1 MTDVVILNGVRT
13 AIGSFGGALKDFA
26 PTALGTLVAAEAI
39 KRAGISPDDVDQSF
53 FGHVIHTD
61 TIDAY
66 ISRVV
71 AVNADVPIT
80 SPALTVNR
88 LCGSGLQAIVS
99 GTQAIRDGDATT
111 ALCGGVEV
119 MSRAPHST
127 QDTRWGKRLGNP
139 EFNDM
144 LLGALSDPFG
154 HGHMGITG
162 ENLAEEYDISR
173 EDQDAFSLESHH
185 RAEAAQKAGYF
196 DSQIMPVES
205 KKRGKVTVFDKDEH
219 IRYGAVASDFSGL
232 RPAFRKDGT
241 VTAGN
246 ASGINDGAAAV
257 VLMDANKAKEKGLK
271 PRAKIIGY
279 ALGGVAPEVM
289 GAGPIPA
296 VKRLLAKT
304 GLSVDDFDVIE
315 SNEAFASQACS
326 VTKVLGLDPAK
337 VNPNGGAV
345 ALGHPVGATGT
356 ILIVKLMAELER
368 INGRYGL
375 ATMCIGGG
383 QGIAVVIEHME

>member
-1 MTDVVILNGVRT
+1 MTNVVILDGVRT
-13 AIGSFGGALKDFA
+13 AIGSFGGSLKEFA
-26 PTALGTLVAAEAI
+26 PTELGTLVAAEAI
-39 KRAGISPDDVDQSF
+39 KRAGIAPDQIDQSF
-53 FGHVIHTD
+53 IGHVIHTD
-61 TIDAY
+61 TRDAY

-71 AVNADVPIT
+71 AVNAGVPVT

-111 ALCGGVEV
+111 ALCGGSEV
-119 MSRAPHST
+119 MSRAPHAT
-127 QDTRWGKRLGNP
+127 QDMRWGKRLGNP

-162 ENLAEEYDISR
+162 ENIAKEYDISR
-173 EDQDAFSLESHH
+173 EAQDAFSLESHQ
-185 RAEAAQKAGYF
+185 RAERAQKEGRF
-196 DSQIMPVES
+196 DSQILPVES
-205 KKRGKVTVFDKDEH
+205 VKRGKTTVFDKDEH

-232 RPAFRKDGT
+232 RPAFSKDGS

-246 ASGINDGAAAV
+246 ASGINDAAAAIV
-257 VLMDANKAKEKGLK
+257 IMDGGKAKEQGLK
-271 PRAKIIGY
+271 PRAKILGY
-279 ALGGVAPEVM
+279 ALGGVAPEIM

-296 VKRLLAKT
+296 VKRLLTKT
-304 GLSVDDFDVIE
+304 GLSVDDLDVIE
-315 SNEAFASQACS
+315 SNEAFASQICS
-326 VTKVLGLDPAK
+326 VTKALGLDPAK

-345 ALGHPVGATGT
+345 ALGHPVGATGV

-383 QGIAVVIEHME
+383 QGIAIAIERI

>member
-1 MTDVVILNGVRT
+1 MTNVVILDGVRT
-13 AIGSFGGALKDFA
+13 AIGSFGGSLKEFA
-26 PTALGTLVAAEAI
+26 PTELGALVAAEAM
-39 KRAGISPDDVDQSF
+39 KRAGIAPEQIDQSF

-61 TIDAY
+61 TRDAY
-66 ISRVV
+66 ISRVA
-71 AVNADVPIT
+71 AVNAGVPIT

-119 MSRAPHST
+119 MSRATHAT
-127 QDTRWGKRLGNP
+127 QDMRWGKRLGNP

-162 ENLAEEYDISR
+162 ENIAKEYDISR
-173 EDQDAFSLESHH
+173 EAQDAFSLESHQ
-185 RAEAAQKAGYF
+185 RAERAQKEGRF
-196 DSQIMPVES
+196 DSQILPIES
-205 KKRGKVTVFDKDEH
+205 VKRGKTTVFDKDEH
-219 IRYGAVASDFSGL
+219 IRYGAVASDFSSL
-232 RPAFRKDGT
+232 RPAFSKDGT

-246 ASGINDGAAAV
+246 ASGINDAAAAIV
-257 VLMDANKAKEKGLK
+257 IMDGEKAKEQGLK
-271 PRAKIIGY
+271 PRAKIVGY
-279 ALGGVAPEVM
+279 ALGGVAPEIM

-296 VKRLLAKT
+296 VKRLLTKT
-304 GLSVDDFDVIE
+304 GLSVNDLDVIE
-315 SNEAFASQACS
+315 SNEAFASQVCS
-326 VTKVLGLDPAK
+326 VTKALELDPAK

-345 ALGHPVGATGT
+345 ALGHPVGATGV

-383 QGIAVVIEHME
+383 QGIAVAIERV

>member
-1 MTDVVILNGVRT
+1 MTNVVILDGVRT
-13 AIGSFGGALKDFA
+13 AIGSFGGSLKEFA
-26 PTALGTLVAAEAI
+26 PTELGTLVAAEAI
-39 KRAGISPDDVDQSF
+39 KRAGIAPDQIDQSF

-61 TIDAY
+61 TRDAY

-71 AVNADVPIT
+71 AVNAGVPIT

-111 ALCGGVEV
+111 ALCGGSEV
-119 MSRAPHST
+119 MSRAPHAT
-127 QDTRWGKRLGNP
+127 QDMRWGKRLGNP

-162 ENLAEEYDISR
+162 ENIAKEYDISR
-173 EDQDAFSLESHH
+173 EAQDAFSLESHQ
-185 RAEAAQKAGYF
+185 RAERAQKEGRF
-196 DSQIMPVES
+196 DSQILPVES
-205 KKRGKVTVFDKDEH
+205 VKRGKTTVFDKDEH

-232 RPAFRKDGT
+232 RPAFSKDGT

-246 ASGINDGAAAV
+246 ASGINDAAAAIV
-257 VLMDANKAKEKGLK
+257 IMDGGKAKEQGLK
-271 PRAKIIGY
+271 PRAKILGY
-279 ALGGVAPEVM
+279 ALGGVAPEIM

-296 VKRLLAKT
+296 VKRLLTKT
-304 GLSVDDFDVIE
+304 GLSVDDLDVIE
-315 SNEAFASQACS
+315 SNEAFASQVCS
-326 VTKVLGLDPAK
+326 VTKALGLDPAK

-345 ALGHPVGATGT
+345 ALGHPVGATGV

-383 QGIAVVIEHME
+383 QGIAIAIERI

>member
-1 MTDVVILNGVRT
+1 MTNVVILDGVRT
-13 AIGSFGGALKDFA
+13 AIGSFGGSLKGFS
-26 PTALGTLVAAEAI
+26 PIELGTLVAAEAI
-39 KRAGISPDDVDQSF
+39 KRAGIAPDQIDQSF

-61 TIDAY
+61 TRDAY

-71 AVNADVPIT
+71 AVNAGVPIT

-99 GTQAIRDGDATT
+99 GTQAIRDGDATS
-111 ALCGGVEV
+111 ALCGGSEV
-119 MSRAPHST
+119 MSRAPHAT
-127 QDTRWGKRLGNP
+127 QDMRWGKRLGNP

-162 ENLAEEYDISR
+162 ENIAKEYGISR
-173 EDQDAFSLESHH
+173 EAQDAFSLESHQ
-185 RAEAAQKAGYF
+185 RAERAQKQGRF
-196 DSQIMPVES
+196 DSQILPVES
-205 KKRGKVTVFDKDEH
+205 VKRGKTTVFDKDEH
-219 IRYGAVASDFSGL
+219 IRYGAVASDFSSL
-232 RPAFRKDGT
+232 RPAFSKDGT

-246 ASGINDGAAAV
+246 ASGINDAAAAIV
-257 VLMDANKAKEKGLK
+257 IMDGAKAKEQGLK
-271 PRAKIIGY
+271 PRAKILGY
-279 ALGGVAPEVM
+279 ALGGVAPEIM

-296 VKRLLAKT
+296 VKRLLTKT
-304 GLSVDDFDVIE
+304 GLSVSDLDVIE
-315 SNEAFASQACS
+315 SNEAFASQVYS
-326 VTKVLGLDPAK
+326 VTKALGLDPTK

-345 ALGHPVGATGT
+345 ALGHPVGATGV

-383 QGIAVVIEHME
+383 QGIAIAIERI

>member
-1 MTDVVILNGVRT
+1 MTNVVILDGVRT
-13 AIGSFGGALKDFA
+13 AIGSFGGSLKGFA
-26 PTALGTLVAAEAI
+26 PTELGTLVAAEAI
-39 KRAGISPDDVDQSF
+39 KRAGIAPDQIDQSF

-61 TIDAY
+61 TRDAY

-71 AVNADVPIT
+71 AVNAGVPIT

-111 ALCGGVEV
+111 ALCGGSEV
-119 MSRAPHST
+119 MSRAPHAT
-127 QDTRWGKRLGNP
+127 QDMRWGKRLGNP

-162 ENLAEEYDISR
+162 ENIAKEYDISR
-173 EDQDAFSLESHH
+173 EAQDAFSLESHQ
-185 RAEAAQKAGYF
+185 RAERAQKEGRF
-196 DSQIMPVES
+196 DSQILPVES
-205 KKRGKVTVFDKDEH
+205 VKRGKTTVFDKDEH

-232 RPAFRKDGT
+232 RPAFSKDGT

-246 ASGINDGAAAV
+246 ASGINDAAAAIV
-257 VLMDANKAKEKGLK
+257 IMDGGKAKEQGLK
-271 PRAKIIGY
+271 PRAKILGY
-279 ALGGVAPEVM
+279 ALGGVAPEIM

-296 VKRLLAKT
+296 VKRLLTKT
-304 GLSVDDFDVIE
+304 GLSVDDLDVIE
-315 SNEAFASQACS
+315 SNEAFASQVCS
-326 VTKVLGLDPAK
+326 VTKALGLDPAK

-345 ALGHPVGATGT
+345 ALGHPVGATGV

-383 QGIAVVIEHME
+383 QGIAIAIEQI

>member
-1 MTDVVILNGVRT
+1 MTNVVILDGVRT
-13 AIGSFGGALKDFA
+13 AIGSFGGSLKEFA
-26 PTALGTLVAAEAI
+26 PTELGALVAAEAI
-39 KRAGISPDDVDQSF
+39 KRAGIAPDQIDQSF

-61 TIDAY
+61 TRDAY

-71 AVNADVPIT
+71 AVNAGVPVT

-111 ALCGGVEV
+111 ALCGGSEV
-119 MSRAPHST
+119 MSRAPHAT
-127 QDTRWGKRLGNP
+127 QDMRWGKRLGNP

-162 ENLAEEYDISR
+162 ENIAKEYDISR
-173 EDQDAFSLESHH
+173 EAQDAFSLESHQ
-185 RAEAAQKAGYF
+185 RAERAQKQGRF
-196 DSQIMPVES
+196 DSQILPVES
-205 KKRGKVTVFDKDEH
+205 VKRGKTTVFDKDEH

-232 RPAFRKDGT
+232 RPAFSKDGT

-246 ASGINDGAAAV
+246 ASGINDAAAAIV
-257 VLMDANKAKEKGLK
+257 IMDSAKAKEQGLK
-271 PRAKIIGY
+271 PRAKIVGY
-279 ALGGVAPEVM
+279 ALGGVAPEIM

-304 GLSVDDFDVIE
+304 GLSVSDLDVIE
-315 SNEAFASQACS
+315 SNEAFASQVCS
-326 VTKVLGLDPAK
+326 VTKALGLDPAK

-345 ALGHPVGATGT
+345 ALGHPVGATGV

-383 QGIAVVIEHME
+383 QGIAIAIERI